1 MYVSYFITSSSE
13 IESQMWTGMRIPNGI
28 RCVKET
34 VHKSGKGFMTAG
46 TPESKDT
53 DYQPKISQVTTS
65 NMTYLDLQ
73 ACETDILE

>member
-34 VHKSGKGFMTAG
+34 VHKPGKGFMTAG

-53 DYQPKISQVTTS
+53 ENQQKISHVTTS